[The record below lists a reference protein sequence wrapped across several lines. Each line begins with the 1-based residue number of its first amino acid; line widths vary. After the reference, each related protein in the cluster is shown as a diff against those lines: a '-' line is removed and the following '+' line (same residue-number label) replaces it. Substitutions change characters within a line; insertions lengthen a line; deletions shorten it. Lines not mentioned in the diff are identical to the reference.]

1 MANFENITLEKGMYQ
16 SGKSLTEILEAMDPS
31 ENYKGTSMEGLD
43 AFSRQL
49 KRFDIKVSGK
59 GSDTIEKFF
68 ATSNSAALFPEYVSR
83 AVNAGIAEADM
94 LGDIVATVT
103 KIDGM
108 DYRSISSG
116 LTEDDKSLK
125 RVAEGAFIPVTEI
138 KTNDN
143 LVKLHK
149 RGRMLVSSYEA
160 LRFQRIDL
168 FTVTLKQIGAYIA
181 RAQMADAVD
190 VIINGDGNS
199 NPCDAVSP
207 ASSGSL
213 SYGDLISMWTALTPF
228 SLNTVLAST
237 QAMTDLLTMTEMK
250 DAVAGLSFQGSGKM
264 ITPLGA
270 NLIHTPALS
279 GSKLIGLDK
288 NCALEMVIA
297 GDTAVDY
304 DKLIDRQLERAT
316 ISCIAGFAKVYTGAS
331 KKMTY

>member
-1 MANFENITLEKGMYQ
+1 MAIYENINLEKGMYQ
-16 SGKSLTEILEAMDPS
+16 SGRSLTEILEEMDPS
-31 ENYKGTSMEGLD
+31 ENYKGTALEGLD

-83 AVNAGIAEADM
+83 AVNAGKEEANL
-94 LGDIVATVT
+94 LGDVVATVT
-103 KIDGM
+103 QIDGM
-108 DYRSISSG
+108 DYRSCTSAMSD
-116 LTEDDKSLK
+116 DDKTMK
-125 RVAEGAFIPVTEI
+125 RVAEGAFIPATEI

-143 LVKLHK
+143 LVHLHK
-149 RGRMLVSSYEA
+149 RGRMLVASYEA

-181 RAQMADAVD
+181 RSQMADAVD
-190 VIINGDGNS
+190 VILNGDGNS
-199 NPCDAVSP
+199 NPCGSVSP

-213 SYGDLISMWTALTPF
+213 SYADLIAMWSALTPF
-228 SLNTVLAST
+228 ELNTVLASSS
-237 QAMTDLLTMTEMK
+237 AMTALLTMSEMK
-250 DAVAGLSFQGSGKM
+250 DAVAGLNFQGSGKM

-270 NLIHTPALS
+270 NLIHTTALS
-279 GSKLIGLDK
+279 GNNLIGLDK
-288 NCALEMVIA
+288 SCALEMVVA
-297 GDTAVDY
+297 GDVAVDY

-316 ISCIAGFAKVYTGAS
+316 ISCIAGFAKIYDGAS